1 MQQWL
6 LDHSSTPNGPRD
18 LSDQSANA
26 AHSASV
32 ALDPLHDATVTCTA
46 SQVTSPLNSPF
57 KSSTTSLS
65 LVQETITGIQE
76 GTPKKRKGP
85 YQSGLLAIHK
95 TFSERACLVGTETA
109 AAEFKGRVHPRTLN
123 GWIQSIKIGR
133 PLPPEG
139 RQRHQGA
146 GRKGVFL
153 HTSRE
158 RVHQQALKLRS
169 IASVTFCQ
177 LRALVSCRF
186 I

>member
-57 KSSTTSLS
+57 KSSTSSLS

-123 GWIQSIKIGR
+123 QNWPSLA
-133 PLPPEG
+133 P
-139 RQRHQGA
+139 
-146 GRKGVFL
+146 
-153 HTSRE
+153 
-158 RVHQQALKLRS
+158 
-169 IASVTFCQ
+169 
-177 LRALVSCRF
+177 
-186 I
+186 